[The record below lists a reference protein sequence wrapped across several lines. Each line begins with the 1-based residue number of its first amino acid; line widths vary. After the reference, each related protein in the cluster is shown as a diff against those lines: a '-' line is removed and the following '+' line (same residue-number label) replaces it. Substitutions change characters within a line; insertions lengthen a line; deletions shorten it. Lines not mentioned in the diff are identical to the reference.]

1 MAEFSGKILS
11 AVFVTEEHDL
21 IKIRYEDGDVISIF
35 NVGVDETNQD
45 YKDLLDEG
53 WDLQRITDE
62 TAEAKKAESHA
73 FNLMVNQAAQQ
84 ILEETRATRKQE
96 IEAHQQI
103 LEETSAKRKQ
113 EIEAQFQSEINNNKN
128 LIRHFKEK
136 TEDYFAHIA
145 EDTDKDTLFRFK
157 LWALETKDLKESSK
171 ELKSKMRKAKTM
183 IEGFAVLHEIR
194 SSK

>member
-11 AVFVTEEHDL
+11 AVFMSEEHDM
-21 IKIRYEDGDVISIF
+21 IKIRYEDGDVISVF
-35 NVGVDETNQD
+35 NVEVDENNQD
-45 YKDLLDEG
+45 YKALLDEG
-53 WDLQRITDE
+53 WDLQRIVDE
-62 TAEAKKAESHA
+62 TAEEKKSESHA
-73 FNLMVNQAAQQ
+73 FNLMVNAAAQQ
-84 ILEETRATRKQE
+84 ILEETRATRRHE
-96 IEAHQQI
+96 IDAHKEI
-103 LEETSAKRKQ
+103 LDKDFNKKKKKFE
-113 EIEAQFQSEINNNKN
+113 SEMNLVIKN
-128 LIRHFKEK
+128 REDLIKHFKEK

-157 LWALETKDLKESSK
+157 LWALETKDLKETSK

>member
-1 MAEFSGKILS
+1 MAEFSGKVLS

-35 NVGVDETNQD
+35 NVEVDESNAD
-45 YKDLLDEG
+45 YQALLEEG
-53 WDLQRITDE
+53 WDIQRITDD
-62 TAEAKKAESHA
+62 TAEEKKSESHA
-73 FNLMVNQAAQQ
+73 FNLLVNQAAQQ

-96 IEAHQQI
+96 IEA
-103 LEETSAKRKQ
+103 
-113 EIEAQFQSEINNNKN
+113 QFQSEIDKN
-128 LIRHFKEK
+128 EDLIRHFKEK
-136 TEDYFAHIA
+136 TEDYFTHIA

-157 LWALETKDLKESSK
+157 LWALETKDLKGTSK

>member
-1 MAEFSGKILS
+1 
-11 AVFVTEEHDL
+11 
-21 IKIRYEDGDVISIF
+21 
-35 NVGVDETNQD
+35 
-45 YKDLLDEG
+45 
-53 WDLQRITDE
+53 
-62 TAEAKKAESHA
+62 
-73 FNLMVNQAAQQ
+73 MVNQAAQQ

-96 IEAHQQI
+96 IEA
-103 LEETSAKRKQ
+103 
-113 EIEAQFQSEINNNKN
+113 QFQGEINKN
-128 LIRHFKEK
+128 EDLIRHFKEK

>member
-11 AVFVTEEHDL
+11 AVFVSEEHNL
-21 IKIRYEDGDVISIF
+21 IKIRYEDGDVVSIF

-62 TAEAKKAESHA
+62 TVEAKKAESHA

-96 IEAHQQI
+96 IEA
-103 LEETSAKRKQ
+103 
-113 EIEAQFQSEINNNKN
+113 QFQGEINKN
-128 LIRHFKEK
+128 EDLIRHFKEK
-136 TEDYFAHIA
+136 TEDYFTHIA

>member
-1 MAEFSGKILS
+1 MAEFSGKVLS
-11 AVFVTEEHDL
+11 AVFVNNEHDL
-21 IKIRYEDGDVISIF
+21 IKVRYEDGDNISIF
-35 NVGVDETNQD
+35 NVEVADTNHD
-45 YKDLLDEG
+45 YQDLLKEG
-53 WDLQRITDE
+53 WDLERITDE
-62 TAEAKKAESHA
+62 TAESKKAESHA
-73 FNLMVNQAAQQ
+73 FNLMVNEAAQK

-96 IEAHQQI
+96 IEA
-103 LEETSAKRKQ
+103 
-113 EIEAQFQSEINNNKN
+113 QFQGEINKN
-128 LIRHFKEK
+128 EDLIRHFKEK

-157 LWALETKDLKESSK
+157 LWALETKDLKETSK